1 MIIRVK
7 DILDIGN
14 VKFKDKCELENLK
27 IGKKDDTSNHCLYWV
42 KNISYYDNFTNGVL
56 IISDNDYN
64 KLKKNKKLNPKI
76 IHLVCE
82 GTTARLTYILILN
95 LVNKKNNN
103 INYSDYHRNNSS
115 NVVIMDNVYISNNV
129 ILGEG
134 TVLYPNVVIHSN
146 VTIGKNC
153 IIRENSC
160 LGTNGMGFEKTEND
174 EWIRF
179 PQIGGLIIEDNVE
192 IGSHSDIK
200 RAALEN
206 TIIKKG
212 CKLGSY
218 TNIGHNCII
227 GENSL
232 FTSHCVVA
240 GSNTIGENFYCGI
253 NASLKNGM
261 SVGSNVI
268 LGANSFLNRNADSNN
283 TYVGTPAKI
292 IKK

>member
-1 MIIRVK
+1 MKVKVK
-7 DILDIGN
+7 DILKLGN
-14 VKFKDKCELENLK
+14 VKFKDECVFENLR
-27 IGKKDDTSNHCLYWV
+27 IGKKEDTSEDCLYWV
-42 KNISYYDNFTNGVL
+42 KNISFYNNFDNGIL
-56 IISDNDYN
+56 IISERDYN
-64 KLKKNKKLNPKI
+64 TLKKLKKLNPNI

-82 GTTARLTYILILN
+82 ETTSRLTYILILK
-95 LVNKKNNN
+95 LVEEKINPTNYVDYHKNNSPN
-103 INYSDYHRNNSS
+103 IT
-115 NVVIMDNVYISNNV
+115 IMDNVHISKNV
-129 ILGEG
+129 IIGEG
-134 TVLYPNVVIHSN
+134 TILYPNVVIHSN
-146 VTIGKNC
+146 VTIGENC

-160 LGTNGMGFEKTEND
+160 LGTNGMGFEKNTND

-200 RAALEN
+200 KGALEN

-227 GENSL
+227 GKNSL

-261 SVGSNVI
+261 SVGSNVT
-268 LGANSFLNRNADSNN
+268 LGANSFLNSNADSNN